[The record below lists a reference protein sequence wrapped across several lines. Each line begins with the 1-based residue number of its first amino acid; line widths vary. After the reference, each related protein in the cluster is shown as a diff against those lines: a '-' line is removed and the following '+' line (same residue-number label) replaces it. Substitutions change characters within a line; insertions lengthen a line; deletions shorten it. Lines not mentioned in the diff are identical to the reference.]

1 MGDPALCMQIRRLR
15 YRAAV
20 PILLDVAL
28 RGRPSVPVRT
38 FSTPLRQR
46 IRGPR
51 RRGTTTR
58 TNAMTIA
65 KSRPPIA
72 PGETRAYPVLPL
84 RDIVVF
90 PHMIVPLFVGR
101 EKSIKALEEVMR
113 SDTFILL
120 ATQKNASDDDPATD
134 SIYETGTL
142 ASVLQLL
149 KLPDGTVKVLVEGAA
164 RAKVLRYTD
173 RGEYFEGDGLVL
185 ADSSGEQVEAEALA
199 RSVINEFENYVK
211 LNKKVSPEVVGVVQQ
226 IEDYAKLADTVAS
239 HLAVKIPEKQTIL
252 EIPSVTE
259 RLEKVLGLMESEISV
274 LQVEKRIRTRVKRQM
289 EKTQR
294 EYYLNEQMK
303 AIQKELGDEEGKDEL
318 AELEDKIKKTK
329 LSKEAREK
337 AIHEL
342 KKLRQMS
349 PMSAEA
355 TVVRN
360 YLDWLLSIPW
370 NKKSKVKKDLK
381 AAQEILD
388 ADHFGLEKVK
398 ERIVEYLAVQQRANK
413 LTGPILCLV
422 GPPGVG
428 KTSLGKSIARATGR
442 EFVRVSLGGVRDEA
456 EIRGHRRTYIG
467 SMPGKVI
474 QSMRKAKSS
483 NPLFLLDEIDK
494 MGADFRGDPSSALLE
509 VLDPEQN
516 STFNDHYLEVDYD
529 LSSVMFITTANTLNI
544 PAPLMDRM
552 EIIRIAGYTEDEKVE
567 IARKHLIPAA
577 VTKHGLDAK
586 EWSIDD
592 DALLLL
598 IRRYTREAGVRNLE
612 RELSTLARKA
622 VKELMISKKKSVKV
636 TEKSLEEFLGVPKY
650 RYGEIESDDQVG
662 IVTGLAW
669 TDVGGELLTIEGVMM
684 PGKGK
689 MTVTGNLRDVMKESI
704 SAAASYV
711 RSRAVGFGIEP
722 PKFDKRDI
730 HVHVPEG
737 ATPKDGPS
745 AGVAMATAI
754 VSVFTGI
761 PVRRDI
767 AMTGEVTLRGRVL
780 PIGGLK
786 EKLLAALRGGIKKV
800 LIPEENAKDLAE
812 IPDNIK
818 KNLEIVPVSRMDEVL
833 ARALV
838 RKPEPIEWDEEKAK
852 PTETS
857 VSTEPAVEEDSS
869 TLTAH

>member
-1 MGDPALCMQIRRLR
+1 M
-15 YRAAV
+15 
-20 PILLDVAL
+20 
-28 RGRPSVPVRT
+28 T
-38 FSTPLRQR
+38 TPT
-46 IRGPR
+46 GKP
-51 RRGTTTR
+51 
-58 TNAMTIA
+58 
-65 KSRPPIA
+65 RPPLV

-101 EKSIKALEEVMR
+101 EKSIRALEEVMR

-120 ATQKNASDDDPATD
+120 ATQKNASDDDPAPD
-134 SIYETGTL
+134 SIFETGTL

-149 KLPDGTVKVLVEGAA
+149 KLPDGTVKVLVEGAE
-164 RAKVLRYTD
+164 RAKVVKYTD
-173 RGEYFEGDGLVL
+173 RSDYYEADAVVIGDTVG
-185 ADSSGEQVEAEALA
+185 DPVEAEAMA
-199 RSVINEFENYVK
+199 RSVITEFEGYVK

-239 HLAVKIPEKQTIL
+239 HLAVKIPDKQAIL
-252 EIPSVTE
+252 ETPVVTE

-318 AELEDKIKKTK
+318 TELEDKIKKTK

-337 AIHEL
+337 AMHEL

-370 NKKSKVKKDLK
+370 NKKTKVKKDLK
-381 AAQEILD
+381 LAQDVLD
-388 ADHFGLEKVK
+388 DDHFGLEKVK

-428 KTSLGKSIARATGR
+428 KTSLGKSIAKATGR

-467 SMPGKVI
+467 SMPGKII

-529 LSSVMFITTANTLNI
+529 LSNVMFITTANTLNI

-552 EIIRIAGYTEDEKVE
+552 ELIRIAGYTEDEKVE
-567 IARKHLIPAA
+567 IARKHLIPHA
-577 VTKHGLDAK
+577 VQKHGLDAK
-586 EWSIDD
+586 EWLIDD
-592 DALLLL
+592 DALLLM

-612 RELSTLARKA
+612 RELSTLIRKA
-622 VKELMISKKKSVKV
+622 VKELTITKKKSVKV
-636 TEKSLEEFLGVPKY
+636 TDKNLGDYLGVPKF
-650 RYGEIESDDQVG
+650 RYGEVEENDQIGV
-662 IVTGLAW
+662 VTGLAW
-669 TDVGGELLTIEGVMM
+669 TEVGGELLTIEAAMM

-711 RSRAVGFGIEP
+711 RSRAVDFGIEP
-722 PKFDKRDI
+722 PLFDKRDI

-745 AGVAMATAI
+745 AGVAMVTAI
-754 VSVFTGI
+754 VSVMTGI
-761 PVRRDI
+761 PVRRDV
-767 AMTGEVTLRGRVL
+767 AMTGEITLRGRVL

-786 EKLLAALRGGIKKV
+786 EKLLAAQRGGIKTV
-800 LIPEENAKDLAE
+800 LIPEENAKDLVDVNESIKAE
-812 IPDNIK
+812 LN
-818 KNLEIVPVSRMDEVL
+818 IVPVTRMDEVL
-833 ARALV
+833 AHALV
-838 RKPEPIEWDEEKAK
+838 RKPEPIVWDEVAAAK
-852 PTETS
+852 P
-857 VSTEPAVEEDSS
+857 ADKAEDDGSA
-869 TLTAH
+869 LTAH